1 MKIVGQQPN
10 PLPEPST
17 SREAAAARVRTT
29 ANAPAGQPA
38 AGEDRVEVS
47 SLARTLA
54 SLRAAIG
61 DPEAIDTERVAG
73 LRSAIA
79 DGTYD
84 PPAGEIADALLRELA
99 SNRLV

>member
-10 PLPEPST
+10 PLPEAGT
-17 SREAAAARVRTT
+17 SREASAARTRTT
-29 ANAPAGQPA
+29 SSTTGQPG

-54 SLRAAIG
+54 SLRAEVG
-61 DPEAIDTERVAG
+61 DPEAIDAERVTQ

-79 DGTYD
+79 NGTYD
-84 PPAGEIADALLRELA
+84 PPASEVADALLRELA
-99 SNRLV
+99 ANRLV